1 MNNLF
6 ARCPPEFTTV
16 LTTLTGALTS
26 IDKDVRREMDE
37 VMTEQVLAPM
47 EALGDLL
54 DEVRVDCHSR
64 EYLKVSKHSSPPG
77 QCAWPRQQHLCTNT
91 PTPSVPLILTLPPVQ
106 VDYDAHH
113 RQSTNLKS
121 KASTDTA
128 ALSKVERKELA
139 DRRKLSEATKNLVDT
154 FDEIEAKR
162 WNVVLE
168 EMNTFVNIQK
178 QFFQRGSAVMNAIQ
192 NFPPGGAV
200 APIPATYAVSTPFGP
215 IRENGRLPGCDYLYD
230 GTAPPDDSTGGSN
243 KFGSGGALSPPPQ
256 YPDAQPAPIKAPVE
270 AAGGKPAASPGGGA
284 VLSPSVAAAAAA
296 SSRRRSSVDGGRHAE
311 AASRAVAASSG
322 SKRGLP
328 PPPPVKRQAA
338 DRARA
343 LYTYSPAN
351 ADELGMSV
359 GDIIAVSK
367 RHDDGW
373 GEGENESNGQ
383 RGMFPLNYVQ
393 AV

>member
-1 MNNLF
+1 MS
-6 ARCPPEFTTV
+6 PH
-16 LTTLTGALTS
+16 LTPKPYHTL
-26 IDKDVRREMDE
+26 
-37 VMTEQVLAPM
+37 
-47 EALGDLL
+47 LL
-54 DEVRVDCHSR
+54 
-64 EYLKVSKHSSPPG
+64 
-77 QCAWPRQQHLCTNT
+77 
-91 PTPSVPLILTLPPVQ
+91 Q

-121 KASTDTA
+121 KASADTA
-128 ALSKVERKELA
+128 HLSKVERKELA
-139 DRRKLSEATKNLVDT
+139 DRRKLSEATKALADT
-154 FDEIEAKR
+154 FDEIEIKR

-192 NFPPGGAV
+192 NFPPGGAD
-200 APIPATYAVSTPFGP
+200 APIPPTSAVSTPFGP

-230 GTAPPDDSTGGSN
+230 GTAPPEDPSASR
-243 KFGSGGALSPPPQ
+243 KFGTFAATGTPVGG
-256 YPDAQPAPIKAPVE
+256 DAPGPIKAPLHE
-270 AAGGKPAASPGGGA
+270 AATPYAAASSPGASG

-296 SSRRRSSVDGGRHAE
+296 SSRRRSSVDGGKHAD
-311 AASRAVAASSG
+311 AAARAVAASQG
-322 SKRGLP
+322 SARGAP
-328 PPPPVKRQAA
+328 PPLPVKRVAA

-351 ADELGMSV
+351 ADELAMSA
-359 GDIIAVSK
+359 GDVIAVTK

-393 AV
+393 TM